1 MEGQRAIV
9 AVKWGPLQGQ
19 KTILEPGTA
28 KRFGRAEWADF
39 AVPHDRQMSGVHFEV
54 AWDGKTLRVCDLE
67 SVTGTLIDGEP
78 GRTEGPIESGS
89 WIKAGETVFTVHVE
103 GATPP
108 REIDDVL
115 PVPSAA
121 AVAALA
127 TLRAEAARAPLFA
140 VLDAARDDRILEL
153 LCESVEEHR
162 SLYDGIEGETLADVA
177 PYLVRLPAGSRL
189 LDALVLEGFGKRWGI
204 YLTSE
209 EPFKEVRRHLR
220 RFLMVRDESDAPL
233 YFRFYDPRT
242 LRAFLPTSSPSQA
255 EDLFDRTIAFFA
267 DGNDGILRLANDTA
281 LDGQRAPWSSP

>member
-54 AWDGKTLRVCDLE
+54 AWDGAAVRVRDLE

-78 GRTEGPIESGS
+78 GKKEGMIDRAG
-89 WIKAGETVFTVHVE
+89 WIKAGDTVFTIHLE

-108 REIDDVL
+108 REENDSA
-115 PVPSAA
+115 PFPSAA

-127 TLRAEAARAPLFA
+127 RLEAEVAPLFA

-153 LCESVEEHR
+153 LSESVEEYR
-162 SLYDGIEGETLADVA
+162 SLYDGSGGEAMADVA
-177 PYLVRLPAGSRL
+177 PYLVRLPRGSRL
-189 LDALVLEGFGKRWGI
+189 LRSLVLEGWGKRWGI
-204 YLTSE
+204 YLTSRD
-209 EPFKEVRRHLR
+209 PLKEVRRHWR
-220 RFLMVRDESDAPL
+220 RLLIVVSDVTGERL
-233 YFRFYDPRT
+233 YFRFYDPGA
-242 LRAFLPTSSPSQA
+242 LRLVLPTCQPRQIEDLVGQA
-255 EDLFDRTIAFFA
+255 EKLCLEAR
-267 DGNDGILRLANDTA
+267 DGSMIEVKATPTLQLHGEAR
-281 LDGQRAPWSSP
+281 